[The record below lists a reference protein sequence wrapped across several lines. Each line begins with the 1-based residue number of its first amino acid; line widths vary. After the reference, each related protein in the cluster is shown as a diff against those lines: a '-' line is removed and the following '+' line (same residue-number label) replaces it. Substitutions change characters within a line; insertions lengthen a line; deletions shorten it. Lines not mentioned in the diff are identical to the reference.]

1 MLDYGSSALTGEQV
15 TMTERQG
22 GTAWQVV
29 DTRDIYENPWIRVA
43 EHDVIDPNGNPGL
56 YGVVRVK
63 GLAVGILPLDA
74 EGSTWLVGQQR
85 FPRDYYSWEL
95 PEGGGSF
102 DDPQGS
108 AERELLEE
116 TGLIAGNWQELLRMD
131 LSNAITDEQAMGFI
145 AWDLQQGEAQPEAC
159 ERLEVRR
166 LPVREAVE
174 MALGGEI
181 VDAFAQAMLLKAD
194 ALARRDMLPAGL
206 ARYFM

>member
-1 MLDYGSSALTGEQV
+1 
-15 TMTERQG
+15 MTERQDQA
-22 GTAWQVV
+22 AWQVIE
-29 DTRDIYENPWIRVA
+29 TRDVYDNPWIRVV

-63 GLAVGILPLDA
+63 GLAVGILPVDQ
-74 EGSTWLVGQQR
+74 EGMTWLVGQQR

-116 TGLIAGNWQELLRMD
+116 TGLKAGGWQELLRMD
-131 LSNAITDEQAMGFI
+131 LSNAITDEQAIGFI
-145 AWDLQQGEAQPEAC
+145 AWDLEEGTAEPEAC
-159 ERLEVRR
+159 ERLELRR

-174 MALGGEI
+174 MALSGEI
-181 VDAFAQAMLLKAD
+181 VDAFAQTMLLKAD
-194 ALARRDMLPAGL
+194 ALARRGMLPAGL
-206 ARYFM
+206 AMHFNT

>member
-1 MLDYGSSALTGEQV
+1 
-15 TMTERQG
+15 MTKQQG
-22 GTAWQVV
+22 DAVWQVV
-29 DTRDIYENPWIRVA
+29 EERDVYDNPWIRVT

-63 GLAVGILPLDA
+63 ALAVGILPVDH
-74 EGSTWLVGQQR
+74 EGMTWLVGQQR

-116 TGLIAGNWQELLRMD
+116 TGLKAAGWQELLRMD
-131 LSNAITDEQAMGFI
+131 LSNAITDEQAIGFL
-145 AWDLQQGEAQPEAC
+145 AWDLEEGTAEPEAC
-159 ERLEVRR
+159 ERLELRR

-174 MALGGEI
+174 MALSGEI
-181 VDAFAQAMLLKAD
+181 VDAFAQTMLLKAD
-194 ALARRDMLPAGL
+194 ALARRGILPAGL
-206 ARYFM
+206 VTHFNT